1 MQDPS
6 QLYIDG
12 MMNSTSKVLAL
23 LATSRPFSSKESKT
37 SMYKDVIGIDVPTI
51 LNAYYRRIFI
61 HIVRK
66 ELLGSPLADTG

>member
-6 QLYIDG
+6 QPYIDS
-12 MMNSTSKVLAL
+12 MMNSTSKILAL
-23 LATSRPFSSKESKT
+23 PATSGPLGSRESKT

-51 LNAYYRRIFI
+51 LNAYCRRIFI

-66 ELLGSPLADTG
+66 ELLGCPLADIG